1 MPSYDSLVPH
11 PRPIPRRAQPV
22 TVMPPVYELPINMWR
37 WCRVDAVCVAVNE
50 LSTSMG
56 YGLKTIPDGLVERFA
71 ALVRPNKP
79 REGEPVRHDQP
90 LKRIL
95 RFSPIGGELCYC
107 GDIHPSRDES
117 DLKII
122 SGRGVIAQLNG
133 FGPTSYV
140 PEGWVRDLLG
150 FVRLGLH
157 SATVLQTL
165 EDGVWQEQLYGTP
178 YFDNDASVMVRR
190 GKVVSAPA
198 QYWAWHRGE
207 MVS

>member
-1 MPSYDSLVPH
+1 
-11 PRPIPRRAQPV
+11 
-22 TVMPPVYELPINMWR
+22 
-37 WCRVDAVCVAVNE
+37 VAVNE

-56 YGLKTIPDGLVERFA
+56 YGLQTIPDGLVERFA

-90 LKRIL
+90 LKRFL
-95 RFSPIGGELCYC
+95 RFSVTGGELCFG
-107 GDIHPSRDES
+107 GDVRPSRDES

-122 SGRGVIAQLNG
+122 SGRGVIGQLKG
-133 FGPTSYV
+133 FGLTSYV

-157 SATVLQTL
+157 SATVVQTL

-178 YFDNDASVMVRR
+178 YFDKNASVMVRR

-198 QYWAWHRGE
+198 QYWAWRRGKVE
-207 MVS
+207 